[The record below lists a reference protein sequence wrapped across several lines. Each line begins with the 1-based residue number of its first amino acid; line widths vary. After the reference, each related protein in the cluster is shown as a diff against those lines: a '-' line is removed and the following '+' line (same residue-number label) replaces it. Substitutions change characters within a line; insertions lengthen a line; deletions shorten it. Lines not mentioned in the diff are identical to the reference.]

1 MQRQGGLRE
10 PRKDAVR
17 SQRSGENSMS
27 NARKKKGNYS
37 GVVLTGRAAF
47 ALENLNITADVRR
60 ATAVKWEA
68 GVGPP
73 EA

>member
-1 MQRQGGLRE
+1 
-10 PRKDAVR
+10 
-17 SQRSGENSMS
+17 MS
-27 NARKKKGNYS
+27 NARKKKKGNYS

-68 GVGPP
+68 GMGPP
-73 EA
+73 TDLQNI

>member
-1 MQRQGGLRE
+1 
-10 PRKDAVR
+10 
-17 SQRSGENSMS
+17 MS

-68 GVGPP
+68 QVETAFQCP
-73 EA
+73 AAVCILRIVVKMNM